1 MIRITKIFYFEMAHA
16 VHGYNGKCKNIHG
29 HSYELHVTIATV
41 EAQQDYLPTPGFV
54 VDFKDLKHW
63 VNSAIVDKLDHSLVL
78 SNNFIAA
85 HPEVTNLDNLL
96 IWEIE
101 PTAENMLIFIKVE
114 LNKILPQHLQLIQ
127 LKLYETK
134 DSYAEWIA

>member
-16 VHGYNGKCKNIHG
+16 VHGYNGKCRNIHG

-41 EAQQDYLPTPGFV
+41 EAQQDFLPMPGFA
-54 VDFKDLKHW
+54 VDFKELKYW
-63 VNSAIVDKLDHSLVL
+63 VNSVIVDKLDHSLVL

-85 HPEVTNLDNLL
+85 HPNISNLENLI
-96 IWEIE
+96 IWEVE
-101 PTAENMLIFIKVE
+101 PTAENMLIYIKQE
-114 LNKILPQHLQLIQ
+114 LKKILPNNLQLVQ

-134 DSYAEWIA
+134 DSYAEWIE